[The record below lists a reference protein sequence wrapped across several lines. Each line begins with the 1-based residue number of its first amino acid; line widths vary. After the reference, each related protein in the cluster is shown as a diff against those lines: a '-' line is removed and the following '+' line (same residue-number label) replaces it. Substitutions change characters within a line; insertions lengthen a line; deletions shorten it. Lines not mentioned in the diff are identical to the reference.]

1 MSIMNILVEARWHAT
16 GNLGSAIRRVMTAS
30 RVRRRLRRD
39 LAQLM
44 RLDTRMLDDIGLGR
58 NDPGRL

>member
-1 MSIMNILVEARWHAT
+1 MSVMNMLVEARWHAA
-16 GNLGSAIRRVMTAS
+16 GNLGSAIRRVVTAA
-30 RVRRRLRRD
+30 RARRRLRRD

>member
-1 MSIMNILVEARWHAT
+1 MSVMNMLVEARWHAA
-16 GNLGSAIRRVMTAS
+16 GNLGSAIRRVVTGV
-30 RVRRRLRRD
+30 RDRRRLRRD